1 MNAILENS
9 GGPGSSITL
18 DPEIVSL
25 RNKYLKALDGKPFD
39 EMNLLIQKQLET
51 EEDDIKR
58 LSLLAA
64 RVYILRLRT
73 LELRN
78 EPTENAMPWSEN
90 KASKD
95 AKNKKEGEAT
105 GEGAQNKG
113 DDWRRLRMIEAGE
126 VNGVRFPPGIIIDVN
141 KDDGEKL
148 VASNKAEFVETP
160 DAKVDEQA
168 KQADSGEKSQDDA
181 ESDAAEPTESEASD
195 EKPQDEAKSDA
206 AEPAESEASNEKPQD
221 DAKSNAAEPDES
233 EASDE
238 NPQDD
243 AKGNDFEEL
252 SNSAKDESKKNE
264 EAKDK

>member
-1 MNAILENS
+1 MNTILENS

-51 EEDDIKR
+51 EEEDIKR

-78 EPTENAMPWSEN
+78 EPTEHAMPWSEN
-90 KASKD
+90 QVSKD
-95 AKNKKEGEAT
+95 SKNKEEGDVAEEAP
-105 GEGAQNKG
+105 QNKG

-148 VASNKAEFVETP
+148 VASNKAEFVETSHAEE
-160 DAKVDEQA
+160 D
-168 KQADSGEKSQDDA
+168 KQIKETENDEKSQDDA
-181 ESDAAEPTESEASD
+181 KSDEAEPAEIEASD
-195 EKPQDEAKSDA
+195 EKPQDDANSDEV
-206 AEPAESEASNEKPQD
+206 EPAEIE
-221 DAKSNAAEPDES
+221 
-233 EASDE
+233 
-238 NPQDD
+238 
-243 AKGNDFEEL
+243 
-252 SNSAKDESKKNE
+252 AKDESKENE
-264 EAKDK
+264 AVKDKE

>member
-1 MNAILENS
+1 MNTILENS

-51 EEDDIKR
+51 EEEDLKR

-78 EPTENAMPWSEN
+78 EPTEHAMPWSDN
-90 KASKD
+90 QASKGEKSKEKGD
-95 AKNKKEGEAT
+95 AAVAGKGP
-105 GEGAQNKG
+105 QNKG

-148 VASNKAEFVETP
+148 VASNKAEFVETS
-160 DAKVDEQA
+160 DSKEDKQIKESENDER
-168 KQADSGEKSQDDA
+168 SQDDA
-181 ESDAAEPTESEASD
+181 KSD
-195 EKPQDEAKSDA
+195 E
-206 AEPAESEASNEKPQD
+206 AEPAESEA
-221 DAKSNAAEPDES
+221 
-233 EASDE
+233 
-238 NPQDD
+238 
-243 AKGNDFEEL
+243 
-252 SNSAKDESKKNE
+252 KDESKENE
-264 EAKDK
+264 AIKDKE

>member
-1 MNAILENS
+1 MNTILENS

-51 EEDDIKR
+51 EEEDLKR

-95 AKNKKEGEAT
+95 SKNKEEGDAS
-105 GEGAQNKG
+105 GEGTQNKG

-148 VASNKAEFVETP
+148 VASNKAEFVETS
-160 DAKVDEQA
+160 DSKEDKQIKESENDER
-168 KQADSGEKSQDDA
+168 SQDDA
-181 ESDAAEPTESEASD
+181 KSD
-195 EKPQDEAKSDA
+195 E
-206 AEPAESEASNEKPQD
+206 AEPAESEA
-221 DAKSNAAEPDES
+221 
-233 EASDE
+233 
-238 NPQDD
+238 
-243 AKGNDFEEL
+243 
-252 SNSAKDESKKNE
+252 KDESKENE
-264 EAKDK
+264 AIKDKE